1 LRRQKEKVM
10 PCKKA
15 LLFLGHG
22 SRAREANEAMYGV
35 IDLVREATD
44 FDIVEAGFLDLNP
57 PSVTEAMATCVRQGA
72 DRVLVMPYFLH
83 LGMHVQRDL
92 PRVIAE
98 LQAEHP
104 QVEVVLGRHI
114 GFHPKLA
121 EIFVERIQ
129 EMEQGL
135 LVAAREDSLG

>member
-1 LRRQKEKVM
+1 M
-10 PCKKA
+10 ACKKA

-22 SRAREANEAMYGV
+22 SRAKEANEAMYRV

-57 PSVTEAMATCVRQGA
+57 PLVAEAMEVCARKGA
-72 DRVLVMPYFLH
+72 GRVLVMPYFLH

-98 LQAEHP
+98 LREQYP
-104 QVEVVLGRHI
+104 QVEIVLGRHI

-121 EIFVERIQ
+121 EIFIERVQ
-129 EMEQGL
+129 EAEQAF
-135 LVAAREDSLG
+135 LVAAQEESRG